1 MEPQVFKSLLGENMK
16 KRESHAKVKVLS
28 KDCIFHMAIF
38 LLVFIAFFTQF

>member
-16 KRESHAKVKVLS
+16 KRENHAKVKFLS
-28 KDCIFHMAIF
+28 KDCIFHVAIF